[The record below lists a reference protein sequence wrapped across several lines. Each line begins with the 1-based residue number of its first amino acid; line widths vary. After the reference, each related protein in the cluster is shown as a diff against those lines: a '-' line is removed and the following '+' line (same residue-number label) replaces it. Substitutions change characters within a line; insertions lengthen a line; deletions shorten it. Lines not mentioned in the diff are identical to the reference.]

1 MGRLEKS
8 NMSTIGENI
17 GPLSPAATYGDL
29 LNLNNNG
36 QGLINTPVQVQDGY
50 GNLTNIFMSLVATNF
65 DRSVSELQLD
75 GIALTASATTLNNIS
90 FAVDA
95 PYIVAS
101 SYPSLPNS
109 VILAAGSGISL
120 TAGGG
125 NYTIAASGESA
136 GLNSLTT
143 TGIVVRTG
151 TATYNTASITSN
163 NGTITVTNGS
173 AVSGNPDLAVVPST
187 TVQNVNVLSNGVQ
200 TSTRSSLNFI
210 PSTGI
215 SISVVDNSGS
225 GQTDITFSSSGSGGT
240 VTSVSGTTNRITV
253 TNGTTTPVIDISA
266 SYVGQSSIMTLGT
279 ISTGTWQGT
288 AVTVPYGGTG
298 DTSFTA
304 YSVLCG
310 GTTSTAALQNV
321 SGVGTSG
328 QVLTSNGAGALP
340 TWQAAGSGTVTSVSG
355 TSGQIDVATGTT
367 TPVIS
372 ISASYVG
379 QASITTLGTVASG
392 IWHGT
397 TIAVPYGGTG
407 DASFTAY
414 SVLCGGT
421 TSTGALQNVS
431 GVGTTGQVLTS
442 NGVSALPTWQD
453 AGSGT
458 VTSVS
463 GTAGQIDVATGT
475 TTPVISISASYVG
488 QASITTLGT
497 VATGTWHGTV
507 IGVAYGGT
515 GLTSLTAHGILVGEG
530 TSNVTPIVLSAGQI
544 LIGTTSSDPSAAFI
558 SGTANEID
566 VVSSTGS
573 IVLSLPTDVV
583 ITNSLTA
590 GNLELSGNTFSSTNT
605 NGNIIIAPN
614 GTGSVQLKNGTNVTP
629 LRFYNSAGTHYV
641 AFRAGALTADTTWTL
656 PIADST
662 GTQLLASNGS
672 GTLSWVDPASGSV
685 ISVSGTAN
693 RITSTG
699 GTTPVIDISAAYVGQ
714 TSITTLGTI
723 ATGTWQGT
731 VIGLAYGGTNANLTA
746 SNGGIFYSTASAG
759 AILSWTATANQILLS
774 GSSTTPAWSTAT
786 YPATTTI
793 NQLLY
798 SSSANTIAG
807 LATANNGILV
817 TSSGGVPSI
826 SSILPTAVQS
836 NITQLGTIATGTW
849 NGSSITVPYGGT
861 GNTTFTAYSLIT
873 AGTTS
878 TGAFQNVSGVGT
890 SGQVL
895 TSNGASTLPTWQTF
909 TAGTVTS
916 VSGTSGQIDVATGTT
931 TPVISISASYV
942 GQTSITTLGTIG
954 TGTWQGTAVTVPYG
968 GTGDTS
974 FTAYSVLCGGTTSTG
989 ALQNVSGVGTSGYV
1003 LTSNGA
1009 SSLPT
1014 WQAAGSGTVTSVSGT
1029 ANRITSTG
1037 GTTPVIDISA
1047 AYVGQTSIT
1056 TLGTITTGTWHGTV
1070 IGVVYGGTGLTSLT
1084 AHGILIGEGTSN
1096 VTPIVLSAGQIL
1108 IGTTSSDPSAAFL
1121 SGTANEIDVVSSTGS
1136 IVLSLPNVVVV
1147 NTSIQAGN
1155 LQLAGNTLSSVNIN
1169 GNIVLSVDGTAA
1181 IQINNGSSVTPLQF
1195 YNAAGT
1201 HYVSFQSAPV
1211 TSNTTWTW
1219 PVADSTGTQLLASN
1233 GSGTLSWVDPAS
1245 GSVISVSGTANRIT
1259 STGGTTPVI
1268 DISAAYVGQTS
1279 ITTLGTI
1286 ATGTWQGTVIGLAYG
1301 GTNAN
1306 LTASNGGIFY
1316 STASAGAILAGT
1328 ATANQIL
1335 LSGSST
1341 TPAWSTAT
1349 YPATTTI
1356 NQLLYSSS
1364 ANTIAG
1370 LATANNGILVTSS
1383 GGVPSISSILPT
1395 AVQSNITQLGTI
1407 TSGAW
1412 NGSSITVP
1420 YGGTGNTTFTAYSL
1434 ITAGTTSTGAFQ
1446 NVSGVGTSGQ
1456 VLTSNGASTLPTW
1469 QTFTAGTVTSV
1480 SGTSGQI
1487 DVATGT
1493 TTPVISI

>member
-65 DRSVSELQLD
+65 DRRVSELQLD

-151 TATYNTASITSN
+151 TASYNTASITSN

-266 SYVGQSSIMTLGT
+266 SYVGQSSITTLGT

-310 GTTSTAALQNV
+310 
-321 SGVGTSG
+321 
-328 QVLTSNGAGALP
+328 
-340 TWQAAGSGTVTSVSG
+340 
-355 TSGQIDVATGTT
+355 
-367 TPVIS
+367 
-372 ISASYVG
+372 
-379 QASITTLGTVASG
+379 
-392 IWHGT
+392 
-397 TIAVPYGGTG
+397 
-407 DASFTAY
+407 
-414 SVLCGGT
+414 
-421 TSTGALQNVS
+421 
-431 GVGTTGQVLTS
+431 
-442 NGVSALPTWQD
+442 
-453 AGSGT
+453 
-458 VTSVS
+458 
-463 GTAGQIDVATGT
+463 
-475 TTPVISISASYVG
+475 
-488 QASITTLGT
+488 
-497 VATGTWHGTV
+497 
-507 IGVAYGGT
+507 
-515 GLTSLTAHGILVGEG
+515 
-530 TSNVTPIVLSAGQI
+530 
-544 LIGTTSSDPSAAFI
+544 
-558 SGTANEID
+558 
-566 VVSSTGS
+566 
-573 IVLSLPTDVV
+573 
-583 ITNSLTA
+583 
-590 GNLELSGNTFSSTNT
+590 
-605 NGNIIIAPN
+605 
-614 GTGSVQLKNGTNVTP
+614 
-629 LRFYNSAGTHYV
+629 
-641 AFRAGALTADTTWTL
+641 
-656 PIADST
+656 
-662 GTQLLASNGS
+662 
-672 GTLSWVDPASGSV
+672 
-685 ISVSGTAN
+685 
-693 RITSTG
+693 
-699 GTTPVIDISAAYVGQ
+699 
-714 TSITTLGTI
+714 
-723 ATGTWQGT
+723 
-731 VIGLAYGGTNANLTA
+731 
-746 SNGGIFYSTASAG
+746 
-759 AILSWTATANQILLS
+759 
-774 GSSTTPAWSTAT
+774 
-786 YPATTTI
+786 
-793 NQLLY
+793 
-798 SSSANTIAG
+798 
-807 LATANNGILV
+807 
-817 TSSGGVPSI
+817 
-826 SSILPTAVQS
+826 
-836 NITQLGTIATGTW
+836 
-849 NGSSITVPYGGT
+849 
-861 GNTTFTAYSLIT
+861 
-873 AGTTS
+873 GTTS

-1195 YNAAGT
+1195 YNSAGT
-1201 HYVSFQSAPV
+1201 RYVAFQAGTLSA
-1211 TSNTTWTW
+1211 NTTWTL
-1219 PVADSTGTQLLASN
+1219 PTTDSTGTQALVSN
-1233 GSGTLSWVDPAS
+1233 GSGTLSWSSFATGTVT
-1245 GSVISVSGTANRIT
+1245 SVSGTSGQIDVATGTTTPVISISASYVGQSSITTLGTITTGTWHGTAVGVIYGGTGDTSFTAYSVLCGGTTSTAALQNVSGVGTSGQVLTSNGASALPTWQAGGSGTVTSVTGVTNRIT
-1259 STGGTTPVI
+1259 VANSTTTPLI

-1279 ITTLGTI
+1279 IITLGTVT
-1286 ATGTWQGTVIGLAYG
+1286 TGTWNASVIALAYG

-1446 NVSGVGTSGQ
+1446 NVSGVS
-1456 VLTSNGASTLPTW
+1456 
-1469 QTFTAGTVTSV
+1469 
-1480 SGTSGQI
+1480 
-1487 DVATGT
+1487 
-1493 TTPVISI
+1493 

>member
-36 QGLINTPVQVQDGY
+36 QGLINTPVQVQDEY
-50 GNLTNIFMSLVATNF
+50 GNLHIIFMSLVATNF

-125 NYTIAASGESA
+125 NYTNSASGESA

-266 SYVGQSSIMTLGT
+266 SYVGQSSITTLGT
-279 ISTGTWQGT
+279 IS
-288 AVTVPYGGTG
+288 
-298 DTSFTA
+298 
-304 YSVLCG
+304 
-310 GTTSTAALQNV
+310 
-321 SGVGTSG
+321 
-328 QVLTSNGAGALP
+328 
-340 TWQAAGSGTVTSVSG
+340 
-355 TSGQIDVATGTT
+355 
-367 TPVIS
+367 
-372 ISASYVG
+372 
-379 QASITTLGTVASG
+379 
-392 IWHGT
+392 
-397 TIAVPYGGTG
+397 
-407 DASFTAY
+407 
-414 SVLCGGT
+414 
-421 TSTGALQNVS
+421 
-431 GVGTTGQVLTS
+431 
-442 NGVSALPTWQD
+442 
-453 AGSGT
+453 
-458 VTSVS
+458 
-463 GTAGQIDVATGT
+463 
-475 TTPVISISASYVG
+475 
-488 QASITTLGT
+488 
-497 VATGTWHGTV
+497 
-507 IGVAYGGT
+507 
-515 GLTSLTAHGILVGEG
+515 
-530 TSNVTPIVLSAGQI
+530 
-544 LIGTTSSDPSAAFI
+544 
-558 SGTANEID
+558 
-566 VVSSTGS
+566 
-573 IVLSLPTDVV
+573 
-583 ITNSLTA
+583 
-590 GNLELSGNTFSSTNT
+590 
-605 NGNIIIAPN
+605 
-614 GTGSVQLKNGTNVTP
+614 
-629 LRFYNSAGTHYV
+629 
-641 AFRAGALTADTTWTL
+641 
-656 PIADST
+656 
-662 GTQLLASNGS
+662 
-672 GTLSWVDPASGSV
+672 
-685 ISVSGTAN
+685 
-693 RITSTG
+693 
-699 GTTPVIDISAAYVGQ
+699 
-714 TSITTLGTI
+714 
-723 ATGTWQGT
+723 
-731 VIGLAYGGTNANLTA
+731 
-746 SNGGIFYSTASAG
+746 
-759 AILSWTATANQILLS
+759 
-774 GSSTTPAWSTAT
+774 
-786 YPATTTI
+786 
-793 NQLLY
+793 
-798 SSSANTIAG
+798 
-807 LATANNGILV
+807 
-817 TSSGGVPSI
+817 
-826 SSILPTAVQS
+826 
-836 NITQLGTIATGTW
+836 
-849 NGSSITVPYGGT
+849 
-861 GNTTFTAYSLIT
+861 
-873 AGTTS
+873 
-878 TGAFQNVSGVGT
+878 
-890 SGQVL
+890 
-895 TSNGASTLPTWQTF
+895 
-909 TAGTVTS
+909 
-916 VSGTSGQIDVATGTT
+916 
-931 TPVISISASYV
+931 
-942 GQTSITTLGTIG
+942 

-1136 IVLSLPNVVVV
+1136 IVLSLPSDVVIISSL
-1147 NTSIQAGN
+1147 TAGN
-1155 LQLAGNTLSSVNIN
+1155 LELSGNTLSSINTN
-1169 GNIVLSVDGTAA
+1169 GNIIISPNGTGVVEL
-1181 IQINNGSSVTPLQF
+1181 NNGTNIVPLRF

-1219 PVADSTGTQLLASN
+1219 PVADSTGTQALVSN
-1233 GSGTLSWVDPAS
+1233 GIGTLSWVDLSS

-1286 ATGTWQGTVIGLAYG
+1286 TTGTWHGTVIGVVYG
-1301 GTNAN
+1301 GTGLTS
-1306 LTASNGGIFY
+1306 LTAHGILIGEGTSNVTPIVLSAGQILIGTTSSDPSAAFLSGTANEIDVVSSTGSIVLSLPSDVVITSSLTAGNLELSGNTLSSINTNGNIIISPNGTGVVELNNGTNIVPLRFYNAAGTHYVSFQSAPVTSNTTWTWPVADSTGTQALVSNGIGTLSWVDLSSGSVI
-1316 STASAGAILAGT
+1316 SVSGT
-1328 ATANQIL
+1328 ANRIT
-1335 LSGSST
+1335 STGGT
-1341 TPAWSTAT
+1341 TPVIDISAAYVGQTSI
-1349 YPATTTI
+1349 TT
-1356 NQLLYSSS
+1356 
-1364 ANTIAG
+1364 
-1370 LATANNGILVTSS
+1370 
-1383 GGVPSISSILPT
+1383 
-1395 AVQSNITQLGTI
+1395 LGTI
-1407 TSGAW
+1407 TTGTW
-1412 NGSSITVP
+1412 HGTVIGVV
-1420 YGGTGNTTFTAYSL
+1420 YGGTG
-1434 ITAGTTSTGAFQ
+1434 
-1446 NVSGVGTSGQ
+1446 
-1456 VLTSNGASTLPTW
+1456 LTSL
-1469 QTFTAGTVTSV
+1469 TAHG
-1480 SGTSGQI
+1480 I
-1487 DVATGT
+1487 L
-1493 TTPVISI
+1493 I

>member
-266 SYVGQSSIMTLGT
+266 SYVGQSSITTLGT

-379 QASITTLGTVASG
+379 QS
-392 IWHGT
+392 
-397 TIAVPYGGTG
+397 
-407 DASFTAY
+407 
-414 SVLCGGT
+414 
-421 TSTGALQNVS
+421 
-431 GVGTTGQVLTS
+431 
-442 NGVSALPTWQD
+442 
-453 AGSGT
+453 
-458 VTSVS
+458 
-463 GTAGQIDVATGT
+463 
-475 TTPVISISASYVG
+475 
-488 QASITTLGT
+488 
-497 VATGTWHGTV
+497 
-507 IGVAYGGT
+507 
-515 GLTSLTAHGILVGEG
+515 
-530 TSNVTPIVLSAGQI
+530 
-544 LIGTTSSDPSAAFI
+544 
-558 SGTANEID
+558 
-566 VVSSTGS
+566 
-573 IVLSLPTDVV
+573 
-583 ITNSLTA
+583 
-590 GNLELSGNTFSSTNT
+590 
-605 NGNIIIAPN
+605 
-614 GTGSVQLKNGTNVTP
+614 
-629 LRFYNSAGTHYV
+629 
-641 AFRAGALTADTTWTL
+641 
-656 PIADST
+656 
-662 GTQLLASNGS
+662 
-672 GTLSWVDPASGSV
+672 
-685 ISVSGTAN
+685 
-693 RITSTG
+693 
-699 GTTPVIDISAAYVGQ
+699 
-714 TSITTLGTI
+714 SITTLGTI
-723 ATGTWQGT
+723 TTGTWH
-731 VIGLAYGGTNANLTA
+731 
-746 SNGGIFYSTASAG
+746 
-759 AILSWTATANQILLS
+759 
-774 GSSTTPAWSTAT
+774 
-786 YPATTTI
+786 
-793 NQLLY
+793 
-798 SSSANTIAG
+798 
-807 LATANNGILV
+807 
-817 TSSGGVPSI
+817 
-826 SSILPTAVQS
+826 
-836 NITQLGTIATGTW
+836 
-849 NGSSITVPYGGT
+849 
-861 GNTTFTAYSLIT
+861 
-873 AGTTS
+873 
-878 TGAFQNVSGVGT
+878 
-890 SGQVL
+890 
-895 TSNGASTLPTWQTF
+895 
-909 TAGTVTS
+909 
-916 VSGTSGQIDVATGTT
+916 
-931 TPVISISASYV
+931 
-942 GQTSITTLGTIG
+942 
-954 TGTWQGTAVTVPYG
+954 GTAVGVIYG

-974 FTAYSVLCGGTTSTG
+974 FTAYSVLCGGTTSTA
-989 ALQNVSGVGTSGYV
+989 ALQNVSGVGTSGQV

-1009 SSLPT
+1009 SALPT
-1014 WQAAGSGTVTSVSGT
+1014 WQAGGSGTVTSVTGVT
-1029 ANRITSTG
+1029 NRITVANST
-1037 GTTPVIDISA
+1037 TTPLIDISA
-1047 AYVGQTSIT
+1047 AYVGQTSII
-1056 TLGTITTGTWHGTV
+1056 TLGTVTTGTW
-1070 IGVVYGGTGLTSLT
+1070 
-1084 AHGILIGEGTSN
+1084 
-1096 VTPIVLSAGQIL
+1096 
-1108 IGTTSSDPSAAFL
+1108 
-1121 SGTANEIDVVSSTGS
+1121 
-1136 IVLSLPNVVVV
+1136 
-1147 NTSIQAGN
+1147 
-1155 LQLAGNTLSSVNIN
+1155 
-1169 GNIVLSVDGTAA
+1169 
-1181 IQINNGSSVTPLQF
+1181 
-1195 YNAAGT
+1195 NA
-1201 HYVSFQSAPV
+1201 
-1211 TSNTTWTW
+1211 
-1219 PVADSTGTQLLASN
+1219 
-1233 GSGTLSWVDPAS
+1233 
-1245 GSVISVSGTANRIT
+1245 SVIA
-1259 STGGTTPVI
+1259 
-1268 DISAAYVGQTS
+1268 
-1279 ITTLGTI
+1279 
-1286 ATGTWQGTVIGLAYG
+1286 LAYG

-1335 LSGSST
+1335 LSGVST

-1370 LATANNGILVTSS
+1370 LATANSGVLITSS
-1383 GGVPSISSILPT
+1383 GGVPSISSTLPT
-1395 AVQSNITQLGTI
+1395 AVQTNITQLGTI
-1407 TSGAW
+1407 TVGTW
-1412 NGSSITVP
+1412 NGTTIDVP

-1456 VLTSNGASTLPTW
+1456 ILTSNGASALPSWKSISSDLSLTIN
-1469 QTFTAGTVTSV
+1469 QSSHGLSAGNVIKCTGSNTFATAKADSAADAEVIGIVSSVIDSNNFIFQYAGVISGLTVTAGTVYFLDPSTAGAITATAPS
-1480 SGTSGQI
+1480 TSGQVVKPLLI
-1487 DVATGT
+1487 AMTSTTGLWMNQRGE
-1493 TTPVISI
+1493 VL

>member
-173 AVSGNPDLAVVPST
+173 AVSGNPDLAEVPST

-266 SYVGQSSIMTLGT
+266 SYVGQSSITTLGT

-379 QASITTLGTVASG
+379 QASITTLGT
-392 IWHGT
+392 
-397 TIAVPYGGTG
+397 
-407 DASFTAY
+407 
-414 SVLCGGT
+414 
-421 TSTGALQNVS
+421 
-431 GVGTTGQVLTS
+431 
-442 NGVSALPTWQD
+442 
-453 AGSGT
+453 
-458 VTSVS
+458 
-463 GTAGQIDVATGT
+463 
-475 TTPVISISASYVG
+475 
-488 QASITTLGT
+488 
-497 VATGTWHGTV
+497 
-507 IGVAYGGT
+507 IG
-515 GLTSLTAHGILVGEG
+515 
-530 TSNVTPIVLSAGQI
+530 
-544 LIGTTSSDPSAAFI
+544 
-558 SGTANEID
+558 
-566 VVSSTGS
+566 
-573 IVLSLPTDVV
+573 
-583 ITNSLTA
+583 
-590 GNLELSGNTFSSTNT
+590 
-605 NGNIIIAPN
+605 
-614 GTGSVQLKNGTNVTP
+614 
-629 LRFYNSAGTHYV
+629 
-641 AFRAGALTADTTWTL
+641 
-656 PIADST
+656 
-662 GTQLLASNGS
+662 
-672 GTLSWVDPASGSV
+672 
-685 ISVSGTAN
+685 
-693 RITSTG
+693 
-699 GTTPVIDISAAYVGQ
+699 
-714 TSITTLGTI
+714 
-723 ATGTWQGT
+723 TGTWQGT
-731 VIGLAYGGTNANLTA
+731 VIGL
-746 SNGGIFYSTASAG
+746 S
-759 AILSWTATANQILLS
+759 
-774 GSSTTPAWSTAT
+774 
-786 YPATTTI
+786 
-793 NQLLY
+793 
-798 SSSANTIAG
+798 
-807 LATANNGILV
+807 
-817 TSSGGVPSI
+817 
-826 SSILPTAVQS
+826 
-836 NITQLGTIATGTW
+836 
-849 NGSSITVPYGGT
+849 
-861 GNTTFTAYSLIT
+861 
-873 AGTTS
+873 
-878 TGAFQNVSGVGT
+878 
-890 SGQVL
+890 
-895 TSNGASTLPTWQTF
+895 
-909 TAGTVTS
+909 
-916 VSGTSGQIDVATGTT
+916 
-931 TPVISISASYV
+931 
-942 GQTSITTLGTIG
+942 
-954 TGTWQGTAVTVPYG
+954 
-968 GTGDTS
+968 
-974 FTAYSVLCGGTTSTG
+974 
-989 ALQNVSGVGTSGYV
+989 
-1003 LTSNGA
+1003 
-1009 SSLPT
+1009 
-1014 WQAAGSGTVTSVSGT
+1014 
-1029 ANRITSTG
+1029 
-1037 GTTPVIDISA
+1037 
-1047 AYVGQTSIT
+1047 
-1056 TLGTITTGTWHGTV
+1056 
-1070 IGVVYGGTGLTSLT
+1070 
-1084 AHGILIGEGTSN
+1084 
-1096 VTPIVLSAGQIL
+1096 
-1108 IGTTSSDPSAAFL
+1108 
-1121 SGTANEIDVVSSTGS
+1121 
-1136 IVLSLPNVVVV
+1136 
-1147 NTSIQAGN
+1147 
-1155 LQLAGNTLSSVNIN
+1155 
-1169 GNIVLSVDGTAA
+1169 
-1181 IQINNGSSVTPLQF
+1181 
-1195 YNAAGT
+1195 
-1201 HYVSFQSAPV
+1201 
-1211 TSNTTWTW
+1211 
-1219 PVADSTGTQLLASN
+1219 
-1233 GSGTLSWVDPAS
+1233 
-1245 GSVISVSGTANRIT
+1245 
-1259 STGGTTPVI
+1259 
-1268 DISAAYVGQTS
+1268 
-1279 ITTLGTI
+1279 
-1286 ATGTWQGTVIGLAYG
+1286 YG

-1328 ATANQIL
+1328 ATANQVL

-1364 ANTIAG
+1364 TNTIAG

-1383 GGVPSISSILPT
+1383 GGVPSISSTLPT
-1395 AVQSNITQLGTI
+1395 AVQTNITQLGTI
-1407 TSGAW
+1407 TVGTW
-1412 NGSSITVP
+1412 NGTTITVP
-1420 YGGTGNTTFTAYSL
+1420 NGGTGNTTFTAYSV
-1434 ITAGTTSTGAFQ
+1434 ICAGTTATGTFQ

-1456 VLTSNGASTLPTW
+1456 VLTSNGASALPTWTNPASGVIVNQNSSSVTMVAGSAYYINNASTLVTLTLPTSAA
-1469 QTFTAGTVTSV
+1469 QGDTFIIVGGSSGGWKVAQNASQQINLNSTATTSGTGGSLASTNRYNCMTIRCITANTTFVVSDV
-1480 SGTSGQI
+1480 SG
-1487 DVATGT
+1487 
-1493 TTPVISI
+1493 VITVV

>member
-65 DRSVSELQLD
+65 DRRVSELQLD

-266 SYVGQSSIMTLGT
+266 SYVGQSSITTLGT

-463 GTAGQIDVATGT
+463 GTA
-475 TTPVISISASYVG
+475 
-488 QASITTLGT
+488 
-497 VATGTWHGTV
+497 
-507 IGVAYGGT
+507 
-515 GLTSLTAHGILVGEG
+515 
-530 TSNVTPIVLSAGQI
+530 
-544 LIGTTSSDPSAAFI
+544 
-558 SGTANEID
+558 
-566 VVSSTGS
+566 
-573 IVLSLPTDVV
+573 
-583 ITNSLTA
+583 
-590 GNLELSGNTFSSTNT
+590 
-605 NGNIIIAPN
+605 
-614 GTGSVQLKNGTNVTP
+614 
-629 LRFYNSAGTHYV
+629 
-641 AFRAGALTADTTWTL
+641 
-656 PIADST
+656 
-662 GTQLLASNGS
+662 
-672 GTLSWVDPASGSV
+672 
-685 ISVSGTAN
+685 N

-723 ATGTWQGT
+723 TTGTWHGT
-731 VIGLAYGGTNANLTA
+731 VIG
-746 SNGGIFYSTASAG
+746 
-759 AILSWTATANQILLS
+759 
-774 GSSTTPAWSTAT
+774 
-786 YPATTTI
+786 
-793 NQLLY
+793 
-798 SSSANTIAG
+798 
-807 LATANNGILV
+807 V
-817 TSSGGVPSI
+817 V
-826 SSILPTAVQS
+826 
-836 NITQLGTIATGTW
+836 
-849 NGSSITVPYGGT
+849 YGGT
-861 GNTTFTAYSLIT
+861 GLTSLTAHGILIGEGT
-873 AGTTS
+873 SNVTPIVLSAGQILIGTTS
-878 TGAFQNVSGVGT
+878 SDPSAAFLSGTANEIDVVSSTGSIVLSLPSDVVITSSLTAGNLELSGNTLSSINTNGNIIISPNGTGVVELNNGTNIVPLRFYNAAGTHYVSFQSAPV
-890 SGQVL
+890 
-895 TSNGASTLPTWQTF
+895 TSNTTWTWP
-909 TAGTVTS
+909 
-916 VSGTSGQIDVATGTT
+916 VADSTGTQAL
-931 TPVISISASYV
+931 VSN
-942 GQTSITTLGTIG
+942 GIG
-954 TGTWQGTAVTVPYG
+954 TLSWVDLSSG
-968 GTGDTS
+968 
-974 FTAYSVLCGGTTSTG
+974 SVI
-989 ALQNVSGVGTSGYV
+989 
-1003 LTSNGA
+1003 
-1009 SSLPT
+1009 
-1014 WQAAGSGTVTSVSGT
+1014 SVSGT

-1136 IVLSLPNVVVV
+1136 IVLSLPSDVVI
-1147 NTSIQAGN
+1147 TSSLTAGN
-1155 LQLAGNTLSSVNIN
+1155 LELSGNTLSSINTN
-1169 GNIVLSVDGTAA
+1169 GNIIISPNGTGVVEL
-1181 IQINNGSSVTPLQF
+1181 NNGTNIVPLRF

-1219 PVADSTGTQLLASN
+1219 PVADSTGTQALVSN
-1233 GSGTLSWVDPAS
+1233 GIGTLSWVDLSS

-1286 ATGTWQGTVIGLAYG
+1286 
-1301 GTNAN
+1301 
-1306 LTASNGGIFY
+1306 
-1316 STASAGAILAGT
+1316 
-1328 ATANQIL
+1328 
-1335 LSGSST
+1335 T
-1341 TPAWSTAT
+1341 T
-1349 YPATTTI
+1349 
-1356 NQLLYSSS
+1356 
-1364 ANTIAG
+1364 
-1370 LATANNGILVTSS
+1370 
-1383 GGVPSISSILPT
+1383 
-1395 AVQSNITQLGTI
+1395 
-1407 TSGAW
+1407 
-1412 NGSSITVP
+1412 
-1420 YGGTGNTTFTAYSL
+1420 
-1434 ITAGTTSTGAFQ
+1434 
-1446 NVSGVGTSGQ
+1446 
-1456 VLTSNGASTLPTW
+1456 
-1469 QTFTAGTVTSV
+1469 
-1480 SGTSGQI
+1480 
-1487 DVATGT
+1487 
-1493 TTPVISI
+1493 

>member
-187 TVQNVNVLSNGVQ
+187 TVQNVNVLSNGVR

-210 PSTGI
+210 PSAGI

-266 SYVGQSSIMTLGT
+266 SYVGQSSITTLGT

-340 TWQAAGSGTVTSVSG
+340 TWQAAGSGSVTSVSGTSGQIDVATGTTTPVISISASYVGQGSITILGTVASGIWHGTTIAVPYGGTGDASVTAYSVLCGGTTSTGALQNVSGVGTTGQVLTSNGVSALPTWQDAGSGTVTSVSGTAGQIDVATGTTTPVISISASYVGQASITTLGTVATGTCHGTVIGVAYGGTGLTSLTAHGILVGEGTSNVTPIVLSAGQILIGTTSSDPSAAFISGTANEIDVVSSTGSIVLSLPTDVVITNSLTAGNLELSGNTFSSTNTNGNIIIAPNGTGSVQLKNGTNVTPLRFYNSAGTHYVAFRAGALTADTTWTLPIADSTGTQLLASNGSGTLSWVDPASGSVISVSGTANRITSTGGTTPVIDISAAYVGQTSITTLGTITTGTWHGTVIGVVYGGTGLTSLTAHGILIGEGTSNVTPIVLSAGQILIGTTSSDPSAAFLSGTANEIDVVSSTGSIVLSLPNVVVVNTSIQAGNLQLAGNTLSSVNINGNIVLSVDGTAAIQINNGSSVTPLQFYNSAGTRYVAFQAGTLSANTTWTLPTTDSTGTQALVSNGSGTLSWSSFATGTVTSVSGTSGQIDVATGTTTPVSSISASYAGQSSITTLGTITTGTWHGTAVGVIYGGTGDTSFTAYSVLCGGTTSTAALQNVSGVGTSGQVLTSNGAGALPTGQAAGSGTVTSVSG

-397 TIAVPYGGTG
+397 TIAVPYGGPG

-662 GTQLLASNGS
+662 GTQL
-672 GTLSWVDPASGSV
+672 
-685 ISVSGTAN
+685 
-693 RITSTG
+693 
-699 GTTPVIDISAAYVGQ
+699 
-714 TSITTLGTI
+714 
-723 ATGTWQGT
+723 
-731 VIGLAYGGTNANLTA
+731 
-746 SNGGIFYSTASAG
+746 
-759 AILSWTATANQILLS
+759 
-774 GSSTTPAWSTAT
+774 
-786 YPATTTI
+786 
-793 NQLLY
+793 
-798 SSSANTIAG
+798 
-807 LATANNGILV
+807 
-817 TSSGGVPSI
+817 
-826 SSILPTAVQS
+826 
-836 NITQLGTIATGTW
+836 
-849 NGSSITVPYGGT
+849 
-861 GNTTFTAYSLIT
+861 
-873 AGTTS
+873 
-878 TGAFQNVSGVGT
+878 
-890 SGQVL
+890 
-895 TSNGASTLPTWQTF
+895 
-909 TAGTVTS
+909 
-916 VSGTSGQIDVATGTT
+916 
-931 TPVISISASYV
+931 
-942 GQTSITTLGTIG
+942 
-954 TGTWQGTAVTVPYG
+954 
-968 GTGDTS
+968 
-974 FTAYSVLCGGTTSTG
+974 
-989 ALQNVSGVGTSGYV
+989 
-1003 LTSNGA
+1003 
-1009 SSLPT
+1009 
-1014 WQAAGSGTVTSVSGT
+1014 
-1029 ANRITSTG
+1029 
-1037 GTTPVIDISA
+1037 
-1047 AYVGQTSIT
+1047 
-1056 TLGTITTGTWHGTV
+1056 
-1070 IGVVYGGTGLTSLT
+1070 
-1084 AHGILIGEGTSN
+1084 
-1096 VTPIVLSAGQIL
+1096 
-1108 IGTTSSDPSAAFL
+1108 
-1121 SGTANEIDVVSSTGS
+1121 
-1136 IVLSLPNVVVV
+1136 
-1147 NTSIQAGN
+1147 
-1155 LQLAGNTLSSVNIN
+1155 
-1169 GNIVLSVDGTAA
+1169 
-1181 IQINNGSSVTPLQF
+1181 
-1195 YNAAGT
+1195 
-1201 HYVSFQSAPV
+1201 
-1211 TSNTTWTW
+1211 
-1219 PVADSTGTQLLASN
+1219 
-1233 GSGTLSWVDPAS
+1233 
-1245 GSVISVSGTANRIT
+1245 
-1259 STGGTTPVI
+1259 
-1268 DISAAYVGQTS
+1268 
-1279 ITTLGTI
+1279 
-1286 ATGTWQGTVIGLAYG
+1286 
-1301 GTNAN
+1301 
-1306 LTASNGGIFY
+1306 
-1316 STASAGAILAGT
+1316 
-1328 ATANQIL
+1328 
-1335 LSGSST
+1335 
-1341 TPAWSTAT
+1341 
-1349 YPATTTI
+1349 
-1356 NQLLYSSS
+1356 
-1364 ANTIAG
+1364 
-1370 LATANNGILVTSS
+1370 
-1383 GGVPSISSILPT
+1383 
-1395 AVQSNITQLGTI
+1395 
-1407 TSGAW
+1407 
-1412 NGSSITVP
+1412 
-1420 YGGTGNTTFTAYSL
+1420 
-1434 ITAGTTSTGAFQ
+1434 
-1446 NVSGVGTSGQ
+1446 
-1456 VLTSNGASTLPTW
+1456 
-1469 QTFTAGTVTSV
+1469 
-1480 SGTSGQI
+1480 
-1487 DVATGT
+1487 
-1493 TTPVISI
+1493 

>member
-266 SYVGQSSIMTLGT
+266 SYVGQSSITTLGT

-328 QVLTSNGAGALP
+328 KCLTSNGAGALP

-379 QASITTLGTVASG
+379 QASITTLGTVAS
-392 IWHGT
+392 
-397 TIAVPYGGTG
+397 
-407 DASFTAY
+407 
-414 SVLCGGT
+414 
-421 TSTGALQNVS
+421 
-431 GVGTTGQVLTS
+431 
-442 NGVSALPTWQD
+442 
-453 AGSGT
+453 
-458 VTSVS
+458 
-463 GTAGQIDVATGT
+463 
-475 TTPVISISASYVG
+475 
-488 QASITTLGT
+488 
-497 VATGTWHGTV
+497 GTWHGTV

-573 IVLSLPTDVV
+573 IVLSLPNVV
-583 ITNSLTA
+583 VVNTSIQA
-590 GNLELSGNTFSSTNT
+590 GNLQLAGNTLSSTNT

-759 AILSWTATANQILLS
+759 AIL
-774 GSSTTPAWSTAT
+774 
-786 YPATTTI
+786 
-793 NQLLY
+793 
-798 SSSANTIAG
+798 
-807 LATANNGILV
+807 
-817 TSSGGVPSI
+817 
-826 SSILPTAVQS
+826 
-836 NITQLGTIATGTW
+836 
-849 NGSSITVPYGGT
+849 
-861 GNTTFTAYSLIT
+861 
-873 AGTTS
+873 
-878 TGAFQNVSGVGT
+878 
-890 SGQVL
+890 
-895 TSNGASTLPTWQTF
+895 
-909 TAGTVTS
+909 
-916 VSGTSGQIDVATGTT
+916 
-931 TPVISISASYV
+931 
-942 GQTSITTLGTIG
+942 
-954 TGTWQGTAVTVPYG
+954 
-968 GTGDTS
+968 
-974 FTAYSVLCGGTTSTG
+974 
-989 ALQNVSGVGTSGYV
+989 
-1003 LTSNGA
+1003 
-1009 SSLPT
+1009 
-1014 WQAAGSGTVTSVSGT
+1014 
-1029 ANRITSTG
+1029 
-1037 GTTPVIDISA
+1037 
-1047 AYVGQTSIT
+1047 
-1056 TLGTITTGTWHGTV
+1056 
-1070 IGVVYGGTGLTSLT
+1070 
-1084 AHGILIGEGTSN
+1084 
-1096 VTPIVLSAGQIL
+1096 
-1108 IGTTSSDPSAAFL
+1108 
-1121 SGTANEIDVVSSTGS
+1121 
-1136 IVLSLPNVVVV
+1136 
-1147 NTSIQAGN
+1147 
-1155 LQLAGNTLSSVNIN
+1155 
-1169 GNIVLSVDGTAA
+1169 
-1181 IQINNGSSVTPLQF
+1181 
-1195 YNAAGT
+1195 
-1201 HYVSFQSAPV
+1201 
-1211 TSNTTWTW
+1211 
-1219 PVADSTGTQLLASN
+1219 
-1233 GSGTLSWVDPAS
+1233 
-1245 GSVISVSGTANRIT
+1245 
-1259 STGGTTPVI
+1259 
-1268 DISAAYVGQTS
+1268 
-1279 ITTLGTI
+1279 
-1286 ATGTWQGTVIGLAYG
+1286 
-1301 GTNAN
+1301 
-1306 LTASNGGIFY
+1306 
-1316 STASAGAILAGT
+1316 AGT

-1370 LATANNGILVTSS
+1370 LATANSGVLITSS
-1383 GGVPSISSILPT
+1383 GGVPSISSTLPT
-1395 AVQSNITQLGTI
+1395 AVQTNITQLGTI

-1446 NVSGVGTSGQ
+1446 NVSGVS
-1456 VLTSNGASTLPTW
+1456 
-1469 QTFTAGTVTSV
+1469 
-1480 SGTSGQI
+1480 
-1487 DVATGT
+1487 
-1493 TTPVISI
+1493 